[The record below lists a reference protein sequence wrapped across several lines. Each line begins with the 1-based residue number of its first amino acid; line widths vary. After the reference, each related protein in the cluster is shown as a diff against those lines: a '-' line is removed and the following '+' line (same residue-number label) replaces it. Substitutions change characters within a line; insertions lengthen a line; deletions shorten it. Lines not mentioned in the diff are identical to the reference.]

1 MKRSPV
7 QGMPSA
13 APPGSLAPDIRLE
26 ALGIRPYALPL
37 HQPWTSARGTRT
49 ERRGWLVEVRA
60 AGLCGYGD
68 CAPLPEAGTEVE
80 AAAEAML
87 SRWQAQ
93 LPGHSL
99 ADLLDPGWQGPY
111 GAASGKPSRYPPGA
125 SSNAASGDT
134 SGASSS
140 ATSADTTG
148 ASSIAALGDTTG
160 PSSSAASADATGSSI
175 SALFADLGRTSSTPA
190 AGFALESALTDLAA
204 RLAGV
209 PLRRWLT
216 PRAGDAVLVN
226 ATLGTLR
233 DQTPACI
240 VRACQAGYQVLKLKV
255 GLDAPET
262 EIAHLQ
268 GLATHLPPGAC
279 LRLDAN
285 GAWDYD
291 QAARLIL
298 RLNDLPIESLEEP
311 LKIPDWQALASLQA
325 LARFPLA
332 LDESLHQDPGN
343 IAGMAGLPIDRLLGA
358 ETHAVPSSN
367 TPSAELLAGLSV
379 DSLLAAGAPPVRR
392 LVLKPAAVGGL
403 RRTLFLARKAADLGL
418 EVVLTSLIE
427 SAAGLWPSLQL
438 AAALSSSLAQGLATA
453 SWLGEDL
460 GQVPDPKGGS
470 IWLGQESG
478 SGFVPTQSEKD
489 QSR

>member
-68 CAPLPEAGTEVE
+68 CAPLPEAGTEGV
-80 AAAEAML
+80 AAAEARL
-87 SRWQAQ
+87 RRWQAQ

-99 ADLLDPGWQGPY
+99 ADLLDLGRQDPY
-111 GAASGKPSRYPPGA
+111 GAASVKPSRYPLGA

-134 SGASSS
+134 TGASSS
-140 ATSADTTG
+140 P
-148 ASSIAALGDTTG
+148 ASGDTTDT
-160 PSSSAASADATGSSI
+160 SSTAASANATGSS
-175 SALFADLGRTSSTPA
+175 SGALFADLGRTSPTPA
-190 AGFALESALTDLAA
+190 ARFALESALSDLAA

-209 PLRRWLT
+209 PLRQWLT
-216 PRAGDAVLVN
+216 SRAGDAVPVN

-233 DQTPACI
+233 DQTPARI
-240 VRACQAGYQVLKLKV
+240 VTACQAGYQVLKLKV

-262 EIAHLQ
+262 ELAHLRE
-268 GLATHLPPGAC
+268 LATHLPPGAS

-291 QAARLIL
+291 QAARLIA

-311 LKIPDWQALASLQA
+311 LKVPDWRSLASLQA

-343 IAGMAGLPIDRLLGA
+343 ILGRTGLPIDRLLA
-358 ETHAVPSSN
+358 AAQAVLSSN
-367 TPSAELLAGLSV
+367 TASAGLLAGLSV
-379 DSLLAAGAPPVRR
+379 DRLLAAGAPPVRR

-418 EVVLTSLIE
+418 EIVLTSLIE

-453 SWLGEDL
+453 SWLARDL
-460 GQVPDPKGGS
+460 GRVPDPRGGY
-470 IWLGQESG
+470 ILLGQDPG
-478 SGFVPTQSEKD
+478 SGFVPTRLGKSD
-489 QSR
+489 P

>member
-49 ERRGWLVEVRA
+49 ERRGWLIEIRA

-111 GAASGKPSRYPPGA
+111 GAASGKPSRYPP
-125 SSNAASGDT
+125 
-134 SGASSS
+134 
-140 ATSADTTG
+140 G

-216 PRAGDAVLVN
+216 PRAGDAVPVN

-279 LRLDAN
+279 SRLDAN

>member
-7 QGMPSA
+7 QGMPIA

-26 ALGIRPYALPL
+26 AFGTRPYALPL
-37 HQPWTSARGTRT
+37 RQPWTSARGTRT
-49 ERRGWLVEVRA
+49 ERRGWLIEIRA

-233 DQTPACI
+233 DQTPVCI

-268 GLATHLPPGAC
+268 ELATHLPPGAS

-291 QAARLIL
+291 QAARLIV

-311 LKIPDWQALASLQA
+311 LKVPDWQALASLKA

-332 LDESLHQDPGN
+332 LDESLHHDPAN
-343 IAGMAGLPIDRLLGA
+343 IAGRAGLPIARLLSVGN
-358 ETHAVPSSN
+358 HAVLSSN
-367 TPSAELLAGLSV
+367 TALAGLSV
-379 DSLLAAGAPPVRR
+379 DRLQVAAGAPPVHR

-438 AAALSSSLAQGLATA
+438 AAALSSSL
-453 SWLGEDL
+453 
-460 GQVPDPKGGS
+460 
-470 IWLGQESG
+470 
-478 SGFVPTQSEKD
+478 
-489 QSR
+489 

>member
-7 QGMPSA
+7 QGMPIA

-26 ALGIRPYALPL
+26 AFGTRPYALPL
-37 HQPWTSARGTRT
+37 RQPWTSARGTRT
-49 ERRGWLVEVRA
+49 ERRGWLIEVRA

-87 SRWQAQ
+87 NRWQAQ

-99 ADLLDPGWQGPY
+99 ADLLDPGWQCPY
-111 GAASGKPSRYPPGA
+111 GATYGKPPRYPPGA
-125 SSNAASGDT
+125 SSQAA
-134 SGASSS
+134 
-140 ATSADTTG
+140 SADTTG
-148 ASSIAALGDTTG
+148 
-160 PSSSAASADATGSSI
+160 SSS
-175 SALFADLGRTSSTPA
+175 SALFADQGRLSPPPA
-190 AGFALESALTDLAA
+190 AGFALESALIDLAA

-216 PRAGDAVLVN
+216 PRAEDAVPVN

-233 DQTPACI
+233 DQTPARI
-240 VRACQAGYQVLKLKV
+240 VTACQAGYQVLKLKV

-262 EIAHLQ
+262 ELAHLRK
-268 GLATHLPPGAC
+268 LATHLPPGAS

-291 QAARLIL
+291 QAARLIA

-311 LKIPDWQALASLQA
+311 LKVPDWRSLASLQA

-343 IAGMAGLPIDRLLGA
+343 IAGKAGLTIDRLLAAGN
-358 ETHAVPSSN
+358 HAVLSSN
-367 TPSAELLAGLSV
+367 TALAGLSV
-379 DSLLAAGAPPVRR
+379 DRLQVAAGAPPVHR

-453 SWLGEDL
+453 SWLARDL
-460 GQVPDPKGGS
+460 GRVPDPRGGY
-470 IWLGQESG
+470 ILLGQDPG
-478 SGFVPTQSEKD
+478 SGFVPTRLGKSD
-489 QSR
+489 P

>member
-7 QGMPSA
+7 QGMPIA

-26 ALGIRPYALPL
+26 AFGTRPYALPL
-37 HQPWTSARGTRT
+37 RQPWTSARGTRT
-49 ERRGWLVEVRA
+49 ERRGWLIEVRA

-99 ADLLDPGWQGPY
+99 ADLLDPGRQGLY
-111 GAASGKPSRYPPGA
+111 GAAFGKPSRYPLGA
-125 SSNAASGDT
+125 ASNAASGDT

-148 ASSIAALGDTTG
+148 SSF
-160 PSSSAASADATGSSI
+160 

-216 PRAGDAVLVN
+216 PRAGDAVPVN

-233 DQTPACI
+233 DQTPVCI

-268 GLATHLPPGAC
+268 ELATHLPPGAS

-291 QAARLIL
+291 QAARLIV

-311 LKIPDWQALASLQA
+311 LKVPDWQALASLQA

-332 LDESLHQDPGN
+332 LDESLHHDPAN
-343 IAGMAGLPIDRLLGA
+343 IAGRAGLPIARLLSVGN
-358 ETHAVPSSN
+358 HAVLSSN
-367 TPSAELLAGLSV
+367 TALAGLSV
-379 DSLLAAGAPPVRR
+379 DRLQVAAGAPPVHR

-453 SWLGEDL
+453 SWLARDL
-460 GQVPDPKGGS
+460 GRVPDPRGGY
-470 IWLGQESG
+470 ILLGQDPG
-478 SGFVPTQSEKD
+478 SGFVPTRLGKSD
-489 QSR
+489 P